1 MNTFIA
7 VLHVITALV
16 LIGLVLIQDSKGG
29 GALGM
34 GGGGGGGGSNS
45 VFGATGASS
54 LAAKMT
60 RVAAIIFALTSIGLS
75 VMSSQQ
81 SKSVLDQGG
90 STTSAPV
97 TPATAPTVVPAS
109 APEAQVPTGPTDTIP
124 SKAPAGPNTPEE
136 KTK

>member
-7 VLHVITALV
+7 VLHVIVALV
-16 LIGLVLIQDSKGG
+16 LISLVLIQDSKGG

-60 RVAAIIFALTSIGLS
+60 RIAAVIFALTSIGLS

-90 STTSAPV
+90 ATTTAPI
-97 TPATAPTVVPAS
+97 TAPTVVPAS
-109 APEAQVPTGPTDTIP
+109 APEAQIPTGPNDQV
-124 SKAPAGPNTPEE
+124 APQE

>member
-16 LIGLVLIQDSKGG
+16 LISLVLIQDSKGG

-34 GGGGGGGGSNS
+34 GGGGGGSNS

-54 LAAKMT
+54 LAARMT
-60 RVAAIIFALTSIGLS
+60 RIAAVVFALTSIGLS
-75 VMSSQQ
+75 VLSSQQ

-90 STTSAPV
+90 SVASPV
-97 TPATAPTVVPAS
+97 TPATSPTVIPAS
-109 APEAQVPTGPTDTIP
+109 APEAQVPTGPTDKIP